1 MIRHGCAGRFYNAFR
16 IDTVLRCDGL
26 RQRRVAITVVAID
39 FELLQIDRQ
48 FAKWKWRHAARCE
61 IETHAALRLRPMHVV
76 RVLVSHE
83 SVQCNTAILTVG
95 TGGILSATGR
105 TRCGEP
111 AEKIL
116 TERDDQ

>member
-16 IDTVLRCDGL
+16 IDSVMRSDGL
-26 RQRRVAITVVAID
+26 LQRRVPIAVGAID

-61 IETHAALRLRPMHVV
+61 IEPRAALRLRPMHVV

-83 SVQCNTAILTVG
+83 LPRLVIISLACESGRLVLPG
-95 TGGILSATGR
+95 RGGG
-105 TRCGEP
+105 
-111 AEKIL
+111 
-116 TERDDQ
+116 